1 MEPNNVF
8 AYNNGL
14 TVTASGI
21 KSKEKNGQVLIE
33 ELENMQI
40 VNGGQTTA
48 SIYFSKKEREEYRKS
63 YFLKL
68 N

>member
-48 SIYFSKKEREEYRKS
+48 SIYFLRRKGRNTGKVI
-63 YFLKL
+63 F
-68 N
+68 